1 MEEEMKDHWLVCVAF
16 SRK

>member
-16 SRK
+16 SIK